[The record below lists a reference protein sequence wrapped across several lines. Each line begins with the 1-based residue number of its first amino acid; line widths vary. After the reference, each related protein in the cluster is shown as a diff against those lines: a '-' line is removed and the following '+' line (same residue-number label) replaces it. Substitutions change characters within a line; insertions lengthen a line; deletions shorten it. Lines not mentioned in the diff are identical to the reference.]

1 MHRSAACAWRS
12 TRAWPLTPDVTP
24 AQPTNRPSTGTPI
37 YVLASKDLIAEYPS
51 LWVTAWSYFF
61 AALMLMVITLIINN
75 TQSLLDLMCPPP
87 DQACGEGWDIPAG
100 AFWPL
105 MYWIFFSSALAYA
118 LITWGNQHL
127 EASRLSAY
135 FALQPIMAV
144 IASTFV
150 VMTTAA
156 PHYGLSGP
164 GPQHLGAI
172 GVFAG
177 LYLVIKGSSPLPDGY
192 RLRKP

>member
-1 MHRSAACAWRS
+1 M
-12 TRAWPLTPDVTP
+12 
-24 AQPTNRPSTGTPI
+24 
-37 YVLASKDLIAEYPS
+37 LASKDLIAEYPS
-51 LWVTAWSYFF
+51 LWVTAWSYGF
-61 AALMLMVITLIINN
+61 ASLMLMVITVIINS
-75 TQSLLDLMCPPP
+75 TPSLLDLMCPPP

-135 FALQPIMAV
+135 FALQPIMAA
-144 IASTFV
+144 IASTVVV
-150 VMTTAA
+150 VMTAP
-156 PHYGLSGP
+156 PHYGLEGP
-164 GPQHLGAI
+164 RPQHLGAI

-177 LYLVIKGSSPLPDGY
+177 LYLVIKGSAPPPGPGSYG
-192 RLRKP
+192 RAQQCKP